1 MYGQHGYE
9 TQASY
14 LKVNGKL
21 EEVPYGTKGSTRPDV
36 YTPGES
42 IDIKNY
48 NLTNSTGQSNLVRDV
63 VAQAQTRAQ
72 ILPSS
77 DVQRLIVDVRGQS
90 VSTATLN
97 AISQRIV
104 TNSNGIFNAQSITFW
119 R

>member
-1 MYGQHGYE
+1 MYGQHGYDA
-9 TQASY
+9 QASY
-14 LKVNGKL
+14 LNGQR
-21 EEVPYGTKGSTRPDV
+21 VRHGTNGSTRPDV
-36 YTPGES
+36 YTAGEA

-48 NLTNSTGQSNLVRDV
+48 TLTNTAGQNNLVRDV
-63 VAQAQTRAQ
+63 VAQAQTRALN
-72 ILPSS
+72 LPRG
-77 DVQRLIVDVRGQS
+77 DVQRLVIDVRGQN